1 MDGTNR
7 CMVFTRVRVSMVVT
21 CAFSVVTGSV
31 SWSQGIYN
39 CNTDLCGS
47 NRAFISITGVSMVV
61 TLVRMVVNMDMY
73 GGIMGLDGSNLG
85 LDDGIR
91 GT

>member
-1 MDGTNR
+1 
-7 CMVFTRVRVSMVVT
+7 MVVT
-21 CAFSVVTGSV
+21 VV
-31 SWSQGIYN
+31 
-39 CNTDLCGS
+39 C
-47 NRAFISITGVSMVV
+47 
-61 TLVRMVVNMDMY
+61 MVVNMGMY